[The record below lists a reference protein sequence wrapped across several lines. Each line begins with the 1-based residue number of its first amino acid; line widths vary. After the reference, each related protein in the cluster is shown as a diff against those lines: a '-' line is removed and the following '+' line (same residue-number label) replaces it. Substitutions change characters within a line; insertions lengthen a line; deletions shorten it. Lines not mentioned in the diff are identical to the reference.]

1 MSRCLDLAYTIHAYN
16 PQSSGTVPLPKKEEH
31 KLGGACFVELESLA
45 ELGRLSCALERAPFP
60 LFAFKQ
66 GSLTRIAAQA
76 DLFMGTPIFYFF
88 DSDRTGEFLAYRNSG
103 DGEDVQLVSTAN
115 NASYLYAPVIRINK
129 MPSPLTPKKDFED
142 KFMSVEVQDLPSL
155 VKVGTYKM
163 LFEEPPLPLFA
174 FRNSDGWI
182 IGTFARIDDYEEASI
197 FFYARTREEPQ
208 SGFVRYAPDKL
219 SETSFVRKTDE
230 HGFYY
235 IKVVRLS
242 QQHPLVQF

>member
-1 MSRCLDLAYTIHAYN
+1 
-16 PQSSGTVPLPKKEEH
+16 LPKKEEH

-60 LFAFKQ
+60 LFAFKH
-66 GSLTRIAAQA
+66 GSSTRIAAQA

-88 DSDRTGEFLAYRNSG
+88 DSDKTGEFLAYRNSG

-174 FRNSDGWI
+174 FRNGEGWI

-197 FFYARTREEPQ
+197 FFYARTREEPR

-219 SETSFVRKTDE
+219 GETSFVKKTDE

>member
-1 MSRCLDLAYTIHAYN
+1 M
-16 PQSSGTVPLPKKEEH
+16 PKKDEYR
-31 KLGGACFVELESLA
+31 LGGACFVELGSLV

-66 GSLTRIAAQA
+66 GGAVRIAAQA
-76 DLFMGTPIFYFF
+76 DLYMGTPIFYYF
-88 DSDRTGEFLAYRNSG
+88 DADKTGEFLAYRNAG
-103 DGEDVQLVSTAN
+103 DGEDVQLVPAAN
-115 NASYLYAPVIRINK
+115 NASFLYAPVIRIHK
-129 MPSPLTPKKDFED
+129 MPQPLAPKKDFED

-174 FRNSDGWI
+174 FQNGEGWI

-197 FFYARTREEPQ
+197 FFYTKTKEEPA
-208 SGFVRYAPDKL
+208 SGFVRYSPDKL
-219 SETSFVRKTDE
+219 GETSFVKKTDE

-242 QQHPLVQF
+242 QPHPLVQF

>member
-1 MSRCLDLAYTIHAYN
+1 
-16 PQSSGTVPLPKKEEH
+16 LPKKEDH
-31 KLGGACFVELESLA
+31 KLGGACFVGLGSLV

-60 LFAFKQ
+60 LFAFRE
-66 GSLTRIAAQA
+66 GGAVRIAAQA
-76 DLFMGTPIFYFF
+76 DLFMGTPVFYFF
-88 DSDRTGEFLAYRNSG
+88 DSDKTGEFLAYRNSG
-103 DGEDVQLVSTAN
+103 DGEEVQLVPTAN
-115 NASYLYAPVIRINK
+115 NASYLYAPIIRINR
-129 MPSPLTPKKDFED
+129 MPATLTPKKGFED

-174 FRNSDGWI
+174 FRSGEEWI

-197 FFYARTREEPQ
+197 FFYAKTKEEPQ

-219 SETSFVRKTDE
+219 GETSFVKKTDE

-242 QQHPLVQF
+242 EPHPLVQF

>member
-1 MSRCLDLAYTIHAYN
+1 M
-16 PQSSGTVPLPKKEEH
+16 PKKEEY
-31 KLGGACFVELESLA
+31 KVGGACFVELHSLV

-60 LFAFKQ
+60 LFAFRQ
-66 GSLTRIAAQA
+66 GGSVRIAAQA
-76 DLFMGTPIFYFF
+76 DLYMGTPIFYFY
-88 DSDRTGEFLAYRNSG
+88 DADKAGEFLAYRNSG
-103 DGEDVQLVSTAN
+103 DGEEVQLVSAAN

-129 MPSPLTPKKDFED
+129 MPPPLSPKKDFSE

-174 FRNSDGWI
+174 FENEEGWI

-197 FFYARTREEPQ
+197 FFYAKMKEEPQ
-208 SGFVRYAPDKL
+208 SGFVRYSPDKL
-219 SETSFVRKTDE
+219 GETSFVKKTDE

-235 IKVVRLS
+235 IKVVRLTGS
-242 QQHPLVQF
+242 HPLVQF

>member
-1 MSRCLDLAYTIHAYN
+1 M
-16 PQSSGTVPLPKKEEH
+16 PKKDEY
-31 KLGGACFVELESLA
+31 KVGGACFVELDSLV

-66 GSLTRIAAQA
+66 GGSVRIAAQA
-76 DLFMGTPIFYFF
+76 DLYMGTPIFYFF
-88 DSDRTGEFLAYRNSG
+88 DADKAGEFLAYRNSG
-103 DGEDVQLVSTAN
+103 DGEDVQLVGAAN

-129 MPSPLTPKKDFED
+129 MPPPLSPKNDFKD

-174 FRNSDGWI
+174 FENSESWVT
-182 IGTFARIDDYEEASI
+182 GTFARIDDYEEASI
-197 FFYARTREEPQ
+197 FFYTKMKEQPQ
-208 SGFVRYAPDKL
+208 SGFVKYAPDKL
-219 SETSFVRKTDE
+219 GETSFVKKTDE

-235 IKVVRLS
+235 IKVVRLTEP
-242 QQHPLVQF
+242 HPLVQF

>member
-1 MSRCLDLAYTIHAYN
+1 
-16 PQSSGTVPLPKKEEH
+16 LPKKEEH
-31 KLGGACFVELESLA
+31 RLGGACFVGLGSLV
-45 ELGRLSCALERAPFP
+45 ELGRLACALERAPFP
-60 LFAFKQ
+60 LFAFKHS
-66 GSLTRIAAQA
+66 GVVRIAAQA

-88 DSDRTGEFLAYRNSG
+88 DSDATGEFLAYRNSG
-103 DGEDVQLVSTAN
+103 DGEEVQLVSTAN
-115 NASYLYAPVIRINK
+115 NASFLYAPVIRINK
-129 MPSPLTPKKDFED
+129 MPPALTPKTDFED

-174 FRNSDGWI
+174 FRNGEGWI

-197 FFYARTREEPQ
+197 FFFAKTKEEPQ
-208 SGFVRYAPDKL
+208 SGFVRYSPDKL
-219 SETSFVRKTDE
+219 AETSFVRKTDE

-242 QQHPLVQF
+242 EPHPLVQF